1 MAPLRDA
8 FRLKD
13 IHPRLTSRTRSA
25 ALAELAAGLR
35 DHPGIVSFD
44 TVSEELL
51 GKSGSLNTIIENH
64 VWLPHLRSAAV
75 RGVVICGGS
84 WQQPAALDF
93 PHDHSAGRPPEVR
106 VALLILAQQG
116 LVTEYLAAVGALA
129 RHLAAPGAVEK
140 MAAAAAPEEWLS
152 ALLGG

>member
-13 IHPRLTSRTRSA
+13 IHPRLAARTRSA

-44 TVSEELL
+44 TVSEELR
-51 GKSGSLNTIIENH
+51 GKSGSLNTIIENR

-75 RGVVICGGS
+75 RGIVICGGS
-84 WQQPAALDF
+84 WQQPTALDF
-93 PHDHSAGRPPEVR
+93 PPGDSTSMPPEVR
-106 VALLILAQQG
+106 LALLILAQQG

-140 MAAAAAPEEWLS
+140 IAAAAAPADWLH